1 MSTKNSSRFTPLVI
15 AISVVMGILI
25 GTFYARHFA
34 GNTLGI
40 RKPVANNRHAVL
52 RVVEDQ
58 YVCENVDVEGEHDY
72 DSIVSAIIMERYDAN
87 KRDAIFANLEMAR
100 DMASELDE
108 GKRAEYLKEYTDYQS
123 YRIKA
128 KEIAKEVLAKLK

>member
-1 MSTKNSSRFTPLVI
+1 MKSYGTLVGELPTGI
-15 AISVVMGILI
+15 EFVVEGALLRIY
-25 GTFYARHFA
+25 FDFERREAVQKA
-34 GNTLGI
+34 GSED
-40 RKPVANNRHAVL
+40 V
-52 RVVEDQ
+52 VVEDQ
-58 YVCENVDVEGEHDY
+58 YVC
-72 DSIVSAIIMERYDAN
+72 AIIMERYDAN

>member
-1 MSTKNSSRFTPLVI
+1 MKSYGTLVGELPTGI
-15 AISVVMGILI
+15 EFVVEGALLRIY
-25 GTFYARHFA
+25 FDFERREAVQKA
-34 GNTLGI
+34 GSED
-40 RKPVANNRHAVL
+40 V
-52 RVVEDQ
+52 VVEDQ

-108 GKRAEYLKEYTDYQS
+108 GKRC
-123 YRIKA
+123 RIS
-128 KEIAKEVLAKLK
+128 ERIH

>member
-1 MSTKNSSRFTPLVI
+1 MKSYGTLVGELPTGI
-15 AISVVMGILI
+15 EFVVEGALLRIY
-25 GTFYARHFA
+25 FDFERREAVQKA
-34 GNTLGI
+34 GSED
-40 RKPVANNRHAVL
+40 V
-52 RVVEDQ
+52 VVEDQ

-87 KRDAIFANLEMAR
+87 FANLEMAR

>member
-1 MSTKNSSRFTPLVI
+1 MKSYGTLVGELPTG
-15 AISVVMGILI
+15 VE
-25 GTFYARHFA
+25 F
-34 GNTLGI
+34 
-40 RKPVANNRHAVL
+40 VL
-52 RVVEDQ
+52 EGALLRIYFDFERRETVQKTGSEDVVEDQ

-100 DMASELDE
+100 DTTSVLDE
-108 GKRAEYLKEYTDYQS
+108 DKRAEYLKEYTDYQS